1 MEAKRKRLLWPQLI
15 KRKAMDKLETNR
27 DTIKSA
33 LMQTLEKANIATQS
47 EFEDCFATT
56 GKNKGWLKNK
66 MDPTNPSFALWA
78 SIATSANPLKH
89 CNGDFIGSFL
99 MQLDKDTKDRFHAI
113 EERLRGISHY
123 LAHLDKDRA
132 ELEHLGV
139 Y

>member
-1 MEAKRKRLLWPQLI
+1 MN
-15 KRKAMDKLETNR
+15 KLEKNR

-33 LMQTLEKANIATQS
+33 LVEVLEKTGIATQV
-47 EFEDCFATT
+47 EFEGCFAST

-66 MDPTNPSFALWA
+66 METSNPSFALWA

-89 CNGDFIGSFL
+89 CNEGFIGSFL
-99 MQLDKDTKDRFHAI
+99 MQLDRSTQDRFHQF
-113 EERLRGISHY
+113 ERRLVGVNKY
-123 LAHLDKDRA
+123 FGHLDKDRA